1 MTDENLEQIKG
12 CIHELQED
20 SSTSKNVRNK
30 VGEVL
35 ALLEADGDM
44 SINVSKALNV
54 LEELSDDINIES
66 FTRTQLWNLVS
77 LLEKVA

>member
-1 MTDENLEQIKG
+1 MTDENLEQIKD

-35 ALLEADGDM
+35 SLLEADGDM

>member
-1 MTDENLEQIKG
+1 MPESIEEIKA
-12 CIHELQED
+12 CINELNGD
-20 SSTSKNVRNK
+20 SSTPKNVCNK

-35 ALLEADGDM
+35 SLLESDGDM
-44 SINVSKALNV
+44 SINVSKALNI